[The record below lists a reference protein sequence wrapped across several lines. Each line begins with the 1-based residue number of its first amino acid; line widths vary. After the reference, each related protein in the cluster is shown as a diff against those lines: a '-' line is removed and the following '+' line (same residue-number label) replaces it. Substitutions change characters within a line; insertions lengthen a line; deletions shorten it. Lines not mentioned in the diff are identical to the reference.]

1 MRIWLLAAVV
11 ASASAA
17 EEQHP
22 ALGALRMGGDLVG
35 RARGPAYNV
44 ARRRRKRSAA
54 AAAAAAAA
62 TASAAPSD
70 QCDPHAVAMA
80 AVAADATRPIAVNST
95 VYAQWAWGTAAAARA
110 PPLANDWIGLYCA
123 RSPAALQAMSDA
135 MLTQWNLFNTTYKPA
150 GGGLVGR
157 LGFSVPAI
165 DAWGWGGVCEFRYF
179 THRDGTPYCLSS
191 TQATPFLVAGMPNEG
206 AALPVSL
213 IADRAIVKV
222 GDTLNIQYV
231 WAKGRAAA
239 AKDWVGIYC
248 ASDAVALL
256 DVPTPRSAKSGACR
270 CGSVRTSTCP
280 RFPPPTSKKK

>member
-1 MRIWLLAAVV
+1 
-11 ASASAA
+11 
-17 EEQHP
+17 
-22 ALGALRMGGDLVG
+22 
-35 RARGPAYNV
+35 
-44 ARRRRKRSAA
+44 
-54 AAAAAAAA
+54 
-62 TASAAPSD
+62 
-70 QCDPHAVAMA
+70 
-80 AVAADATRPIAVNST
+80 
-95 VYAQWAWGTAAAARA
+95 
-110 PPLANDWIGLYCA
+110 
-123 RSPAALQAMSDA
+123 MSDA

-165 DAWGWGGVCEFRYF
+165 DAWGWGGVCEFRHF

-191 TQATPFLVAGMPNEG
+191 TQATPLLVAGMPNEG

-256 DVPTPRSAKSGACR
+256 DVP
-270 CGSVRTSTCP
+270 STAICEVGCLSMWQCKDLDMP
-280 RFPPPTSKKK
+280 SIPSTHLQKEEEEEEG